1 MKQILM
7 LFAMICFVGQMHAS
21 FPVNKENLNK
31 FNDSVN
37 SVQTADLEVVTSQD
51 LNVMEMV
58 VPAAPVTPVAA
69 ADADNTML
77 ITVLLWLFLGGFAA
91 HRWYKKKPAGWNILF
106 ILTLGGLGIWWLVDG
121 INILSDNFD

>member
-1 MKQILM
+1 
-7 LFAMICFVGQMHAS
+7 MICFVGQMHAS